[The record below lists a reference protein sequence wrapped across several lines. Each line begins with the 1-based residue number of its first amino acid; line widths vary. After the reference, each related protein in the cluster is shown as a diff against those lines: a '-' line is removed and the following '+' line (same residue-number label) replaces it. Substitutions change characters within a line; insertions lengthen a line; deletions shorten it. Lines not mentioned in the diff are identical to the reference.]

1 MQRQKM
7 ETSIFHLQVIK
18 CYRAKLWNSWQGNVS
33 SYPVFR
39 SMETLSGGDKAKIW
53 NLDRSQKSPVLYNKL
68 EVKPKTSEFVGKILS
83 SKETSHLG

>member
-1 MQRQKM
+1 
-7 ETSIFHLQVIK
+7 
-18 CYRAKLWNSWQGNVS
+18 
-33 SYPVFR
+33 
-39 SMETLSGGDKAKIW
+39 METLSGGDKAKIW